1 MEQTGARFN
10 RVRSACVSV
19 VRWIIN
25 LCSDLD
31 RKWTEVAGGLAEQY
45 EAFE

>member
-1 MEQTGARFN
+1 
-10 RVRSACVSV
+10 VRYSTLSSVYVSA

-31 RKWTEVAGGLAEQY
+31 RKWIEMAGGLAQRK
-45 EAFE
+45 EACE